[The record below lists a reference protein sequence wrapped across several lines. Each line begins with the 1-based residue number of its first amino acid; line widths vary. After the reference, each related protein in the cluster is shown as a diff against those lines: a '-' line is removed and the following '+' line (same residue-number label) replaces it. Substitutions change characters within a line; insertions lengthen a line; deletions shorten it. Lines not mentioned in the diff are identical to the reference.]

1 MTFAA
6 RETHRLNGRPF
17 HLYTFTYGPE
27 ATSVRHYTNL
37 ATEFVYG
44 GETFYPLRIEHGEVV
59 SSGTLDK
66 TGLEIRLPE
75 SGPIPDLYRDEMPS
89 SVVSLIIR
97 QGHVGDGDFKV
108 HWAGKVVG
116 TSYEDELMVLSCEPI
131 SSSMRR
137 SGLTRDYQY
146 TCPLVLYGKQC
157 RASRAAGTSSHT
169 VVAVDGG
176 VITLAANWT
185 TEERRRHYL
194 GGVFEWAA
202 AGGRVNRRSII
213 SASATEL
220 TLSAAASGLL
230 AGATVSLVLSCDK
243 TMSTCRTVHSNILNY
258 GGQPEIPL
266 VNPIGITNNYY

>member
-27 ATSVRHYTNL
+27 STSVRRYTNL

-59 SSGTLDK
+59 SSGNLDK
-66 TGLEIRLPE
+66 TALDIRLPE
-75 SGPIPDLYRDEMPS
+75 SGPIPDLYRDETPS
-89 SVVSLIIR
+89 AVVGLVIR
-97 QGHVGDGDFKV
+97 QGHVGDADLKV

-116 TSYEDELMVLSCEPI
+116 TSYEDELMILTCEPI

-137 SGLTRDYQY
+137 SGLTLDYQY
-146 TCPLVLYGKQC
+146 TCPLVLYGNQC

-176 VITLAANWT
+176 VITLAAGWT
-185 TEERRRHYL
+185 TEAMRRHYL
-194 GGVFEWAA
+194 GGIFEWVVA
-202 AGGRVNRRSII
+202 GRVHRRTII
-213 SASATEL
+213 SAGDTVM
-220 TLSAAASGLL
+220 TLSAPTNGLL

-243 TMSTCRTVHSNILNY
+243 TMATCRTVHNNILNY
-258 GGQPEIPL
+258 GGQPQIPL
-266 VNPIGITNNYY
+266 VNPVGITNNYY